1 MDGAEAVRVLD
12 AASLVGV
19 MWRERVGGRGVVFV
33 PRRERAA
40 RTSAEGWLARAPGT
54 RP

>member
-19 MWRERVGGRGVVFV
+19 LWRERVGGRGVVFAF
-33 PRRERAA
+33 RATEA